1 MSFCPNIHNYFH
13 MNCSVNFQVQKDFPE
28 EYSDILHAIT
38 YGKEGNHGC
47 GCPSKEGDRDF

>member
-1 MSFCPNIHNYFH
+1 

-47 GCPSKEGDRDF
+47 GCPSKEEDRDF